1 MRHIFA
7 LACAI
12 FLLTFSP
19 SLLANQVMDSGCH
32 SADTKLIGPALKDT
46 TTKH

>member
-7 LACAI
+7 LAGTI

-19 SLLANQVMDSGCH
+19 SLLADPVVDSDNS
-32 SADTKLIGPALKDT
+32 SADAKLVGSVL
-46 TTKH
+46 